1 MARLLCTLRR
11 RFLIDFLMFQIE
23 WHRTG
28 CKLEFLIY
36 TEVAQVGNVEGVQL
50 LLADH
55 RLGNVNHKDITGWT
69 PVMYAMVG
77 KSEEVLLEL
86 VADCRVDLDARD
98 CRGRGLEELA
108 RCSQK
113 HKLILSTNK

>member
-1 MARLLCTLRR
+1 MARLLCTLQR
-11 RFLIDFLMFQIE
+11 RFEMNFIFVFL
-23 WHRTG
+23 
-28 CKLEFLIY
+28 KLN
-36 TEVAQVGNVEGVQL
+36 EVAQVGNVEGVQL

-86 VADCRVDLDARD
+86 VADCRVDLDTRD

-108 RCSQK
+108 RCSQ
-113 HKLILSTNK
+113 IFVCP